1 MQSSVIP
8 YVAVAKDQSVAETAV
23 ISHASLLHSSS
34 LQCGPALHFLQVKC
48 SGPVIAGRSRLG
60 VAVRGEAKEYCRWRS
75 CAQCMIWC
83 IQGGAVHNRVASGAA
98 PRQNRGSSSDCIPAT
113 PCIVLSTT
121 TRREETELEHYSE
134 VSTALQAK
142 SQFLLELGESVRCFC
157 LLTTAAKYVHPQ
169 CRKVD
174 QCGARD
180 GALWRRAVQAVKL
193 QE

>member
-48 SGPVIAGRSRLG
+48 SGPVKAGRSRLG
-60 VAVRGEAKEYCRWRS
+60 VAVGGEAKEYCRWRS

-121 TRREETELEHYSE
+121 TRRETKLKKTQNLSTTLKCAQKFVRFILVHIGLKTQLQQVLFRQNRSFCWNWVK
-134 VSTALQAK
+134 VS
-142 SQFLLELGESVRCFC
+142 GVSVC
-157 LLTTAAKYVHPQ
+157 
-169 CRKVD
+169 
-174 QCGARD
+174 
-180 GALWRRAVQAVKL
+180 
-193 QE
+193 

>member
-34 LQCGPALHFLQVKC
+34 LQCGPALHFLQMKC
-48 SGPVIAGRSRLG
+48 SGPVTAGRSRLG
-60 VAVRGEAKEYCRWRS
+60 VAVGGEAKEYCRWRS

-121 TRREETELEHYSE
+121 TRRETKLKKTQNLSTTLKCAQKFVRFILVHIGLKTQLQQVLFRQNRSFCWNWVK
-134 VSTALQAK
+134 VS
-142 SQFLLELGESVRCFC
+142 GVSVC
-157 LLTTAAKYVHPQ
+157 
-169 CRKVD
+169 
-174 QCGARD
+174 
-180 GALWRRAVQAVKL
+180 
-193 QE
+193 